1 MRISSQGFFLLRRPQ
16 LSLDVFQAFHKKI
29 NGHPELFEQEMI
41 SFISQPAILEAIYIA
56 SPELYDSFT
65 GLLEGRVKTG
75 VDKLMKSLYKYLV
88 RMTSRST
95 PYGLFAGCALG
106 ELGPTTGI
114 TFSKDDPYYT
124 HSRLDMNYVAEMV
137 SGLLRKSYIYSQL
150 QFYPNNSLYKVGTT
164 YRYVEGTVK
173 NKKRQY
179 VLAAVESNEYLDTVL
194 ELARDGATVAQLAD
208 SLIAPDITPDEAA
221 QYIDTIVE
229 AQILVSEMDAT
240 VTGDEFFKVIVK
252 KLEGLN
258 GTEEDTRHLREIDDL
273 LQCQEGGVAKYKQ
286 IESIISEHFVT
297 TGSKDLV
304 QTDLFYQT
312 ESCVL
317 SEQVVDTLTKEFTN
331 ISCLGYRNQFPETD
345 QFRRAFYDR
354 FEEREVPLLV
364 ALDNEAGLGYG
375 HITAGK
381 ADNLPLLDEM
391 YLPSVSKPG
400 QTEWTPVVKFKE
412 KIYQNA
418 MAEKSSCVHLTD
430 QMLNALRKEMPV
442 LNPLPDSFYLFGSL
456 IAPSQQ
462 AMDAGDFQFAFHAMG
477 GPSGLK
483 LIGRFCHGNPALTE
497 LTRAASREEEM
508 LDPDAI
514 FAEIAHLPEARVGN
528 VLMRPHFREYEIPYL
543 AGSSLPAENQILPED
558 LMVSVP
564 GGKEIVLRSKR
575 LNKRVYPRLTNA
587 HNFAAGL
594 PVYRFLCDLAY
605 QHGNQYFNWNWSF
618 LGNNPFL
625 PRVQYKHWILSK
637 ATWNLEKGDFAAL
650 LIKEPAYVQEWQQL
664 RNALGIPQWVCLR
677 QGDNELLI
685 DGESE
690 ISVQILCDAMRKYG
704 KITISEFVD
713 SPGLDSSGQTM
724 LNVAGRGYVNELLI
738 PLLQKKDKKES
749 IVPAA
754 QQPDRVRRLF
764 MVGSEWLYIKIYAGT
779 KTADRLLTSTIK
791 PFTERL
797 LEKGIIE
804 KWFYL
809 RYADPD
815 EHLRI
820 RFYHGSRPGFWNEV
834 LHELNQLLHPLLEDG
849 IVLKL
854 QIDTYK
860 RELERYGQHSFPG
873 IESVFFADSVATVDL
888 LDLLG
893 GDEGERYRWLIGLR
907 CVHTLL
913 DDMYFTL
920 PERKALMD
928 ALQDRFFN
936 EFNGNTQLTVQLN
949 NKYRVHTKDIASF
962 LNAADDAAND
972 IEEAVIILNER
983 SARIKPVMDAL
994 LPDLEISRNSL
1005 AASLIHMFLNRLF
1018 VSKQRV
1024 HELVV
1029 YHYLKK
1035 YYESTL
1041 ARAKNPDKKMV
1052 TVQN

>member
-16 LSLDVFQAFHKKI
+16 LPLDVFQAFHQKI
-29 NGHPELFEQEMI
+29 NGHPELFEEEMI
-41 SFISQPAILEAIYIA
+41 RFVSQPAILEAIYVA

-65 GLLEGRVKTG
+65 GVLEGRVKTG

-88 RMTSRST
+88 RMTARST

-106 ELGPTTGI
+106 ELGPETRI
-114 TFSKDDPYYT
+114 AFRKDDPHYT
-124 HSRLDMNYVAEMV
+124 HARLDMNYVAEMV
-137 SGLLRKSYIYSQL
+137 SGLVQKSNIYSQL
-150 QFYPNNSLYKVGTT
+150 KFYPNNSLYKIGTT
-164 YRYVEGTVK
+164 YRYVEGSVK

-179 VLAAVESNEYLDTVL
+179 VLSAVESSEYLDIVI
-194 ELARDGATVAQLAD
+194 ELAKSGATVAQLAD
-208 SLIAPDITPDEAA
+208 SLMAPDITQEEAA
-221 QYIDTIVE
+221 RYIDMIIE
-229 AQILVSEMDAT
+229 SQILVSEMDAT
-240 VTGDEFFKVIVK
+240 VTGDEFFNVVVK
-252 KLEGLN
+252 KLEGME
-258 GTEEDTRHLREIDDL
+258 GTEEDTRHLREIGSL
-273 LQCQEGGVAKYKQ
+273 LKLQEVGVTKYRQ

-304 QTDLFYQT
+304 QTDLFYET

-317 SEQVVDTLTKEFTN
+317 NEQVVDTLTKEFTN

-345 QFRRAFYDR
+345 QFRRAFYER
-354 FEEREVPLLV
+354 FEEREVPLLM
-364 ALDNEAGLGYG
+364 ALDNEAGVGYG

-400 QTEWTPVVKFKE
+400 QTDWTPVVKFKE

-418 MAEKSSCVHLTD
+418 IAEGSNCVHLTD
-430 QMLNALRKEMPV
+430 DMLNALRKDIPV
-442 LNPLPDSFYLFGSL
+442 AYPLPDSFYLFGSL

-497 LTRAASREEEM
+497 LTREASREEEM

-543 AGSSLPAENQILPED
+543 AGSSLPAEKQILPSD

-564 GGKEIVLRSKR
+564 GGKEIVLRSKS

-618 LGNNPFL
+618 LGNNAFL
-625 PRVQYKHWILSK
+625 PRVQYKHWILTK
-637 ATWNLEKGDFAAL
+637 ATWNLEKGDFTTL
-650 LIKEPAYVQEWQQL
+650 LTKEPAYVQEWQQL
-664 RNALGIPQWVCLR
+664 RQARGIPQWVCIR

-690 ISVQILCDAMRKYG
+690 ISIQILCDAMRKYG
-704 KITISEFVD
+704 KISISEFVD
-713 SPGLDSSGQTM
+713 TPGQTM
-724 LNVAGRGYVNELLI
+724 LNVDGRGYVNEVLI
-738 PLLQKKDKKES
+738 PLLQKKEKKEA
-749 IVPAA
+749 VAPAIA
-754 QQPDRVRRLF
+754 KPDLIRRQF

-797 LEKGIIE
+797 LEKGLIE

-809 RYADPD
+809 RYADPE

-820 RFYHGSRPGFWNEV
+820 RFNHSSRPGFWNEV
-834 LHELNQLLHPLLEDG
+834 LHELNQLLQPLLEDG

-860 RELERYGQHSFPG
+860 RELERYGQHSFPE
-873 IESVFFADSVATVDL
+873 IETVFFADSVATINL

-907 CVHTLL
+907 SVHSIL
-913 DDMYFTL
+913 DDMNFTL
-920 PERKALMD
+920 PEKKELMD
-928 ALQDRFFN
+928 ALQERFFK

-949 NKYRVHTKDIASF
+949 NKYRAHTKDITSF
-962 LNAADDAAND
+962 MNAADDEVN
-972 IEEAVIILNER
+972 EMNEAVAILNER
-983 SARIKPVMDAL
+983 SARIKQVMGTL
-994 LPDLEISRNSL
+994 LPGLEVSRSNL
-1005 AASLIHMFLNRLF
+1005 AASLVHMFLNRLF

-1041 ARAKNPDKKMV
+1041 ARAKTPIKK
-1052 TVQN
+1052 TVEAQN